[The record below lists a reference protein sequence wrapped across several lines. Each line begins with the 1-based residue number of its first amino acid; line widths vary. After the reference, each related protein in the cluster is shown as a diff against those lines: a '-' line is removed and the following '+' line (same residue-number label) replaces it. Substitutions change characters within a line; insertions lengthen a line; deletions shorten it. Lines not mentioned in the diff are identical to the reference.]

1 MNKIAEIMIG
11 TIRAQVCGSE
21 YKIDKDITQEELK
34 QLYVLS
40 KSQDMAHIV
49 GAELEKQG
57 ILKSGDEVSEKFRK
71 QQMIAIF
78 RYERIN
84 YELEEICRVL
94 EEAQI
99 PHMPLKGS
107 VIRKY
112 YPEPWMRTSADIDL
126 LVQPERLED
135 AKVVISSELKYECG
149 EKHEHDVSM
158 FSESGV
164 HLELHFSTVEE
175 YCAVNAI
182 DIMQNIWDY
191 AFVRNGSKYC
201 YDIAGEL
208 FYFYHVAHMSK
219 HFEYGG
225 CGLRF
230 FLDMWLLRRYS
241 SFDEEKA
248 DELLKKG
255 GLKVFAD
262 ACAHLC
268 EVWFGEAEHSEQ
280 TKEIEQY
287 VLDNGIYG
295 SKENNVAWQ
304 QITKGGKNKYALRL
318 IFLSYD
324 NMVKKYPSLEKH
336 KWLFPFYQIRRWCSV
351 IRNGRTK
358 KSIGMLKQNSDVAQS
373 RRGEVEKLLRG
384 LALIK

>member
-1 MNKIAEIMIG
+1 MNKITEIMIG

-49 GAELEKQG
+49 GAELDKQG
-57 ILKSGDEVSEKFRK
+57 ILKDGDEISAKFRK

-126 LVQPERLED
+126 LVQPDQLDE
-135 AKVVISSELKYECG
+135 AKDIIVAELGYTCG
-149 EKHEHDVSM
+149 EKLEHDISM
-158 FSESGV
+158 FSPSGV

-175 YCAVNAI
+175 YCAANAI
-182 DIMQNIWDY
+182 DIMQDIWKY
-191 AFVRNGSKYC
+191 AHVRENSQYC
-201 YDIAGEL
+201 YDVEAEL
-208 FYFYHVAHMSK
+208 FYFYHIAHMSK

-225 CGLRF
+225 CGARF
-230 FLDMWLLRRYS
+230 FLDMWLFKRFCL
-241 SFDEEKA
+241 FDREKS
-248 DELLKKG
+248 DELLRRG

-262 ACAHLC
+262 VCEHLC
-268 EVWFGEAEHSEQ
+268 NVWFENASHNEQ
-280 TKEIEQY
+280 SRKVEQC
-287 VLDNGIYG
+287 VVDNGIYG
-295 SKENNVAWQ
+295 SKENNLAWQ
-304 QITKGGKNKYALRL
+304 QITTKGGKYKYIFRL
-318 IFLSYD
+318 IFVPYD
-324 NMVKKYPSLEKH
+324 GMVRRYPSLERH
-336 KWLFPFYQIRRWCSV
+336 KWLFPFYQVIRWCSIV
-351 IRNGRTK
+351 KAGRTK
-358 KSIGMLKQNSDVAQS
+358 SSIDTFKQNTEVAHNRSDDF
-373 RRGEVEKLLRG
+373 ELLLKG
-384 LALIK
+384 LELI